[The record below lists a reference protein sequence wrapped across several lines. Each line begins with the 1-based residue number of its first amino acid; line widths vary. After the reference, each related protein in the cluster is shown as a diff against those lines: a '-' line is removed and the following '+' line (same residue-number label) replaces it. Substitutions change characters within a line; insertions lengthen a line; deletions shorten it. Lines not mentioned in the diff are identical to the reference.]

1 MILLL
6 DTHIWYW
13 WINLEHHKL
22 STAML
27 LEIEQADDVAISA
40 VSCLEITW
48 LVKKRSLILP
58 CELAEWFDYAIEQS
72 GLISLPVSREIAS
85 LSGQLPEHHKDPLD
99 RIIIATALLSSA
111 KLMSVDR
118 KFPLYKELSNCLIY

>member
-1 MILLL
+1 MIIL

-22 STAML
+22 SQTML
-27 LEIEQADDVAISA
+27 TTIEQGDEVGISA

-48 LVKKRSLILP
+48 LVKKGSLVLP
-58 CELAEWFDYAIEQS
+58 CPLTEWLDYATDQS
-72 GLISLPVSREIAS
+72 DLISLPVTREIAV

-99 RIIIATALLSSA
+99 RIIIATAILNSA
-111 KLMSVDR
+111 SLISVDG
-118 KFPLYKELSNCLIY
+118 KFPLYQELNSLLIN

>member
-1 MILLL
+1 MIIL

-22 STAML
+22 SQAML
-27 LEIEQADDVAISA
+27 TTIEQADEVGISA

-48 LVKKRSLILP
+48 LVKKGSLVLP
-58 CELAEWFDYAIEQS
+58 CALTEWLDYATDQS
-72 GLISLPVSREIAS
+72 DLISLPVTREIAA

-99 RIIIATALLSSA
+99 RIIIATAILNSA
-111 KLMSVDR
+111 SLISVDG
-118 KFPLYKELSNCLIY
+118 KFPLYQELSGLLIN

>member
-1 MILLL
+1 MIIL

-22 STAML
+22 SQTML
-27 LEIEQADDVAISA
+27 TTIEQADEVGISA

-48 LVKKRSLILP
+48 LIKKGSLVLP
-58 CELAEWFDYAIEQS
+58 CALTEWLDYATDQS
-72 GLISLPVSREIAS
+72 DLISLPVTREIAA

-99 RIIIATALLSSA
+99 RIIIATAILNSA
-111 KLMSVDR
+111 SLISVDG
-118 KFPLYKELSNCLIY
+118 KFPLYQELNGLLIN